1 MNNTVLLKILT
12 WLAKDKTGLS
22 SEFMAFTAAG
32 IEPKRA
38 GYYPCDPADFNRC
51 LVLID
56 RVPEVKNFFDVIAQS
71 NPQWAAIIKRWDL
84 IEQTFLEEAG
94 FDWSNSQRAPKTY
107 ALMKQVLKDA

>member
-1 MNNTVLLKILT
+1 MSNTVALKILT

-51 LVLID
+51 LVMLD
-56 RVPEVKNFFDVIAQS
+56 RVPEVKNFFGVIAKS
-71 NPQWAAIIKRWDL
+71 NPQWAAIIKNWDL

-94 FDWSNSQRAPKTY
+94 FDWSKSQRAPKTY